1 MSQTQKHPKPTLWE
15 RIEHPYLGLQP
26 HTEHS
31 SRQVSKEEKTIL
43 PLYVRTSADWDRSSI
58 TPDLFCQD
66 ICLTKREYGY
76 YWYRLEGTTLLY
88 AVETIS
94 KPAILGSAMRLIR
107 LTNPHSFRLK
117 MDCSFRIGNLPWWW
131 TRVFDRISFRE
142 CHNNPMSLLWDL
154 LC

>member
-1 MSQTQKHPKPTLWE
+1 MSRTQKHPKPTKWE

-26 HTEHS
+26 HTEYS
-31 SRQVSKEEKTIL
+31 SRQVSEEEKTIL

-66 ICLTKREYGY
+66 RCLTKREYGY

-94 KPAILGSAMRLIR
+94 KPAILGPAMSLIR
-107 LTNPHSFRLK
+107 LTEPNNVCLK
-117 MDCSFRIGNLPWWW
+117 QNCSFPTRELHWWW
-131 TRVFDRISFRE
+131 SHMSDQISFQER
-142 CHNNPMSLLWDL
+142 HNNPTSLLWDL